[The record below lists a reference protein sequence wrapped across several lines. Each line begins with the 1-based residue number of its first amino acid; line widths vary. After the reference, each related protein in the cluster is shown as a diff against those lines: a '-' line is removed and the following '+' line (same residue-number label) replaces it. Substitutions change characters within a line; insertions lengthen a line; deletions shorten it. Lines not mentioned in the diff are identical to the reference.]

1 MCRGEDDSDDEDADM
16 VAGKAAMRAF
26 ISKGNA
32 ASKDSS
38 VTVKQ
43 RASSHAY
50 FTDRNLM
57 DVADF

>member
-1 MCRGEDDSDDEDADM
+1 M

-43 RASSHAY
+43 RASGHPY